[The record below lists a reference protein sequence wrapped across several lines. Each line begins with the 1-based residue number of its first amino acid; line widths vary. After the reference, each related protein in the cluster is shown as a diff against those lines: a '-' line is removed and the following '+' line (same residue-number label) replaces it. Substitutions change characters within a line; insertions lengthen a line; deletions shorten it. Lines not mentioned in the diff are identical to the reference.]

1 MLDSNLANSA
11 DLLDRY
17 MCEILK
23 QDMAGTT
30 GDVPLFTL
38 YANIH

>member
-23 QDMAGTT
+23 QDKAGTA
-30 GDVPLFTL
+30 GAIPLFTL
-38 YANIH
+38 YANIN